1 MGETRARCY
10 FRLLRYRFN
19 NNSNNA
25 DYLPAAC
32 SKHHSWMQRVLYPP
46 VLSVCASTD
55 ALRMIDASASASV
68 KLDALHT
75 CTPTETVKS
84 QVCTLPTCAH
94 PPLFSY
100 P

>member
-1 MGETRARCY
+1 MRETMREGEGGRDTCQVL
-10 FRLLRYRFN
+10 F
-19 NNSNNA
+19 
-25 DYLPAAC
+25 PTAAIPIQQQRR
-32 SKHHSWMQRVLYPP
+32 HHVWMQRVIYPP